1 LDAEQATS
9 LVVERIRSQGL
20 DYPTQELTAAQ
31 FDGGW
36 LVYALEMIIDSEGA
50 APRETRA
57 VFLVGESGRIEEVT
71 SSAPVEEAREWFME
85 SCLWFSALE
94 PDRAPNSGLPSA
106 PDLKVHVP
114 PRATT
119 DYDRAA
125 IDALA
130 RGLSHERDFGGWL
143 ADRLGELADLL
154 GGGSRLIARRPNGWA
169 ADQVRGLA
177 ETNESYDTGVW
188 RTWPPVDPARLPE
201 VDTTGWLLTPLVAA
215 CDYLEGLES
224 ESPAA
229 ARLAD
234 AVAARADQ
242 APSWL
247 ACNVAE
253 LMPQLVALRRTEQLD
268 ADLATLREVT
278 AEDGDMV
285 DRVLMA
291 PADADV
297 EALLRLAV
305 DAEQHQ
311 REHIE
316 IDAAATAA
324 YRRILDRLDLFFE
337 NYGLEALFE

>member
-1 LDAEQATS
+1 MDAEQATS

-20 DYPTQELTAAQ
+20 DYPTQDLTAAQ

-36 LVYALEMIIDSEGA
+36 CVYAPEMITEADVD
-50 APRETRA
+50 PRA
-57 VFLVGESGRIEEVT
+57 VFLVGVSGRIEEVT
-71 SSAPVEEAREWFME
+71 SSAPLEEACEWFME
-85 SCLWFSALE
+85 SCIWFSALE
-94 PDRAPNSGLPSA
+94 PDRSPDSGLPSA
-106 PDLKVHVP
+106 PDFTVHVP
-114 PRATT
+114 PRTTT

-130 RGLSHERDFGGWL
+130 RGLTHERDFSGWL

-154 GGGSRLIARRPNGWA
+154 GGSSRLIARRPNGWA
-169 ADQVRGLA
+169 ADQVRSLA

-188 RTWPPVDPARLPE
+188 QTWPAIDPARLPE

-215 CDYLEGLES
+215 CEYLESLES

-229 ARLAD
+229 SRLAD
-234 AVAARADQ
+234 AVAARAEQ

-253 LMPQLVALRRTEQLD
+253 LMPQLVALRRSDQLD
-268 ADLATLREVT
+268 ADLTTLRQAT
-278 AEDGDMV
+278 EDGDIL
-285 DRVLMA
+285 DRVLMS
-291 PADADV
+291 PSDADV
-297 EALLRLAV
+297 EALLRLAI
-305 DAEQHQ
+305 DTESQQ
-311 REHIE
+311 REYIE

-337 NYGLEALFE
+337 NYGLEAMFE